1 MRPDGRRSLD
11 PRRLL
16 SGARTGVLLA
26 FVVLLALSTV
36 ASTLALRQILLARAG
51 ERVEEALVQEVEEFA
66 ALSNDGRNP
75 LTGEPFGGDIKALFR
90 VFLLRNVP
98 TAGEAL
104 FTFVDGVPYQ
114 PPEDPRSQQ
123 LLERVRG
130 LGTVE
135 RPERGEVETPA
146 GVVRYLAVPVQ
157 VRDTGGEFVRRG
169 VFVVTVNLGQERD
182 EVAEAV
188 QTAAGVSLA
197 VLLIASA
204 LAWVIA
210 GRVLAPLRTLRTT
223 AQSITETDLTRRLDV
238 HGNDEIAELGRT
250 FNAMLDR
257 LEAAFASQR
266 AFVSDAG
273 HELRTPITIVRG
285 HLELLGQDPAERD
298 ETVALVT
305 DELDRMARFVE
316 DLLLL
321 AKAEQGD
328 FLHLGPLDLD
338 VLTDELYAKATAL
351 ADRDWRLA
359 GSGTGRLTADRQRIT
374 QAVMQLAQNAAEH
387 TQPGG
392 RISLGSSISDGQ
404 VRLWVADSGPGIP
417 VEEREQIFRRFH
429 RAGDG
434 RRRSDGAGLG
444 LSIVRAIAEAHGG
457 RIELDT
463 REGAGATFT
472 LIVPTEP
479 PQEDGIT

>member
-1 MRPDGRRSLD
+1 LSADRRRRWD

-16 SGARTGVLLA
+16 AGARTRVLLA

-36 ASTLALRQILLARAG
+36 ASTVALRQILLARAG
-51 ERVEEALVQEVEEFA
+51 ERVEEALVQEVGEFRRLA
-66 ALSNDGRNP
+66 DDGRNP
-75 LTGEPFGGDIKALFR
+75 VTGKPFGNDIQSLFK
-90 VFLLRNVP
+90 VFLARNVVI
-98 TAGEAL
+98 AGEDV
-104 FTFVDGVPYQ
+104 FMFVDGRFY
-114 PPEDPRSQQ
+114 RSTEAAGSR
-123 LLERVRG
+123 LLRHVRG
-130 LGTVE
+130 LGRIRRTTRDE
-135 RPERGEVETPA
+135 IETA
-146 GVVRYLAVPVQ
+146 DRTVRYLAVPVEI
-157 VRDTGGEFVRRG
+157 GGRRRG
-169 VFVVTVNLGQERD
+169 VFAVAVDLGAERD

-188 QTAAGVSLA
+188 QTAAAVSLA

-210 GRVLAPLRTLRTT
+210 GRVLAPLRTLQTT
-223 AQSITETDLTRRLDV
+223 AHAITETDQTQRIEV
-238 HGNDEIAELGRT
+238 HGDDEIAELGRT

-285 HLELLGQDPAERD
+285 HLELLGDDPLERE

-305 DELDRMARFVE
+305 DELDRMARFVD

-328 FLHLGPLDLD
+328 FLQLAPLDLD
-338 VLTDELYAKATAL
+338 VLTDELYNKATAL

-359 GSGTGRLTADRQRIT
+359 GSGTGTVTADRQRLT

-387 TQPGG
+387 TRDGD
-392 RISLGSSISDGQ
+392 RIALGSAIRND
-404 VRLWVADSGPGIP
+404 VATLWVADSGPGIP
-417 VEEREQIFRRFH
+417 AVERDQIFERFH
-429 RAGDG
+429 RGGDG
-434 RRRSDGAGLG
+434 RRRSEGAGLG

-457 RIELDT
+457 RVELDT

-479 PQEDGIT
+479 PPEDGTT

>member
-1 MRPDGRRSLD
+1 
-11 PRRLL
+11 
-16 SGARTGVLLA
+16 VLLA

-51 ERVEEALVQEVEEFA
+51 ERVETALVQEVDEFR
-66 ALSNDGRNP
+66 ALVRDGRNP
-75 LTGEPFGGDIKALFR
+75 LTGDPFGGDVRSLFD

-98 TAGEAL
+98 TEGEAI
-104 FTFVDGVPYQ
+104 FTFVDGRPYKSTDGL
-114 PPEDPRSQQ
+114 PSPS
-123 LLERVRG
+123 LLSRVSG
-130 LGTVE
+130 LGALSGT
-135 RPERGEVETPA
+135 ERGEVETTQ
-146 GVVRYLAVPVQ
+146 GEVRYLAVPLEI
-157 VRDTGGEFVRRG
+157 RNRPRG
-169 VFVVTVNLGQERD
+169 VFVVAINLGQERH
-182 EVAEAV
+182 EVAEAA

-223 AQSITETDLTRRLDV
+223 AQSITETDLTRRLEV
-238 HGNDEIAELGRT
+238 QGNDEIAELGRT

-257 LEAAFASQR
+257 LEGAFASQR

-273 HELRTPITIVRG
+273 PELRTPITIVRG
-285 HLELLGQDPAERD
+285 HLELLGHDPSERE
-298 ETVALVT
+298 ETLALVT
-305 DELDRMARFVE
+305 DELDRMARFVD

-338 VLTDELYAKATAL
+338 VLTEELYAKAKAL

-359 GSGTGRLTADRQRIT
+359 GTGTGRVTADRQRLT
-374 QAVMQLAQNAAEH
+374 QAIMQLAQNAAQH
-387 TQPGG
+387 TEPGD
-392 RISLGSSISDGQ
+392 RIVLGSVLAGDSA
-404 VRLWVADSGPGIP
+404 RLWVSDSGPGIP
-417 VEEREQIFRRFH
+417 ADERERIFDRFH
-429 RAGDG
+429 RAADG

-444 LSIVRAIAEAHGG
+444 LSIVRAIAQAHGG
-457 RIELDT
+457 RVELDT
-463 REGAGATFT
+463 RPGAGATFT

-479 PQEDGIT
+479 PREDGTL

>member
-1 MRPDGRRSLD
+1 LSPDQRRGWD

-16 SGARTGVLLA
+16 AGARTRVLLA
-26 FVVLLALSTV
+26 FVILLALSTV

-51 ERVEEALVQEVEEFA
+51 ERVEAALVQEVEEFS
-66 ALSNDGRNP
+66 ALSRDGRNP
-75 LTGEPFGGDIKALFR
+75 LTGEPFGGDVKALFR

-114 PPEDPRSQQ
+114 PPEDPQSQR

-130 LGTVE
+130 LGAVT
-135 RPERGEVETPA
+135 RTERGEVETPA

-157 VRDTGGEFVRRG
+157 VRSRGGDFVRRG

-182 EVAEAV
+182 EVVEAV

-238 HGNDEIAELGRT
+238 HGDDEIAELGRT

-285 HLELLGQDPAERD
+285 HLELLGDDPAERE
-298 ETVALVT
+298 ETIALVT

-328 FLHLGPLDLD
+328 FLQLAPLDLD
-338 VLTDELYAKATAL
+338 VLTEELYAKARAL

-387 TQPGG
+387 TQPGE
-392 RISLGSSISDGQ
+392 RIALGSAISDGQ

-417 VEEREQIFRRFH
+417 MQEREQIFRRFH

>member
-1 MRPDGRRSLD
+1 LNPERSRRWD

-16 SGARTGVLLA
+16 AGARTRVLLA
-26 FVVLLALSTV
+26 FVVLLALSTI
-36 ASTLALRQILLARAG
+36 ASTIALRQILLARTG
-51 ERVEEALVQEVEEFA
+51 ERVEQALVQEVDEFEVLA
-66 ALSNDGRNP
+66 ERGRNP
-75 LTGEPFGGDIKALFR
+75 LSGEPFGNDVRSLFE
-90 VFLLRNVP
+90 VFLQRNVVI
-98 TAGEAL
+98 AGEEV
-104 FTFVDGVPYQ
+104 FTFVDGEPFKSTVRNPS
-114 PPEDPRSQQ
+114 PR
-123 LLERVRG
+123 LLGHVLE
-130 LGTVE
+130 LGSVTAS
-135 RPERGEVETPA
+135 ERGEVDTA
-146 GVVRYLAVPVQ
+146 DGRIRYLAVPLEIGN
-157 VRDTGGEFVRRG
+157 RRRG
-169 VFVVTVNLGQERD
+169 VFVVTVNLEQERA
-182 EVAEAV
+182 EVVEAV

-210 GRVLAPLRTLRTT
+210 GRVLDPLRTLRTT
-223 AQSITETDLTRRLDV
+223 AQAITETDLTQRIDV

-285 HLELLGQDPAERD
+285 HLELL
-298 ETVALVT
+298 
-305 DELDRMARFVE
+305 
-316 DLLLL
+316 

-328 FLHLGPLDLD
+328 FLHVAPLDLD
-338 VLTDELYAKATAL
+338 VLTDELYNKAKAL

-374 QAVMQLAQNAAEH
+374 QAIMQLAQNAAQH
-387 TQPGG
+387 TRDGD
-392 RISLGSSISDGQ
+392 RISLGSAINNG
-404 VRLWVADSGPGIP
+404 VAMLWVADTGPGIP
-417 VEEREQIFRRFH
+417 KEEREEIFERFH
-429 RAGDG
+429 RGGAGP
-434 RRRSDGAGLG
+434 RRSDGAGLG

-457 RIELDT
+457 RVDLDS

-479 PQEDGIT
+479 PQEDGTP

>member
-1 MRPDGRRSLD
+1 LNAERRRPWD

-16 SGARTGVLLA
+16 AGARTRVLLA

-51 ERVEEALVQEVEEFA
+51 ERVEQALVQEYGEFSVLA
-66 ALSNDGRNP
+66 ERGVNP
-75 LTGEPFGGDIKALFR
+75 STGEPFGNDVKSLFD
-90 VFLLRNVP
+90 VFKQRNVP
-98 TAGEAL
+98 IAGEAV
-104 FTFVDGVPYQ
+104 FSFVDGELYDSTMEPG
-114 PPEDPRSQQ
+114 PRLRDR
-123 LLERVRG
+123 LLE
-130 LGTVE
+130 LGAVTGS
-135 RPERGEVETPA
+135 ERGEIDTVD
-146 GVVRYLAVPVQ
+146 GRVRYLAVALHV
-157 VRDTGGEFVRRG
+157 GGRRRG
-169 VFVVTVNLGQERD
+169 VFVVTVNLEQERA
-182 EVAEAV
+182 EVVEAV

-223 AQSITETDLTRRLDV
+223 AEEITETDLTRRIDV
-238 HGNDEIAELGRT
+238 HGDDEIADLGRT

-285 HLELLGQDPAERD
+285 HLELLGDDPLDRE
-298 ETVALVT
+298 ETIALVT
-305 DELDRMARFVE
+305 DELDRMARFVD

-338 VLTDELYAKATAL
+338 VLTDELYAKAKAL
-351 ADRDWRLA
+351 ADRDWRLS
-359 GSGTGRLTADRQRIT
+359 GSGTGRLTADRQRLT

-387 TQPGG
+387 TRDGD
-392 RISLGSSISDGQ
+392 RIALGSAISNG
-404 VRLWVADSGPGIP
+404 VARLWVSDNGPGIP
-417 VEEREQIFRRFH
+417 EHEREQIFERFH

-434 RRRSDGAGLG
+434 GRRSAGAGLG

-457 RIELDT
+457 RVDLYS
-463 REGAGATFT
+463 REGEGSTFT
-472 LIVPTEP
+472 LILPTEP
-479 PQEDGIT
+479 PREEGMQ